1 MIARDIILFLL
12 LNILPFIYL
21 DWRYLHKKSS
31 WGKRLLCWLPC
42 VAMTAYTVYLA
53 IQPNFIPDNDR
64 IFILYG
70 YLFLIGFFIAP
81 RIYHRSDMDI
91 LSLLYRWQRLF
102 ISCQTFQGEKQS
114 TTKLRQHSW
123 IIANTRHLV
132 HPDMGIL
139 RWFQQVGGQSYDL
152 RIKRHTCRLRW
163 LPYRAFL

>member
-53 IQPNFIPDNDR
+53 MQPNFIPDNDR

-70 YLFLIGFFIAP
+70 YLFLIGFIIAP
-81 RIYHRSDMDI
+81 IWIYCLCSIGGRGCS
-91 LSLLYRWQRLF
+91 SLVRRF
-102 ISCQTFQGEKQS
+102 CQTVQGEKQS
-114 TTKLRQHSW
+114 IAKLWQHSW
-123 IIANTRHLV
+123 IIVNTRRLV
-132 HPDMGIL
+132 HPDMGL
-139 RWFQQVGGQSYDL
+139 LCRLQRVGGQSYDL
-152 RIKRHTCRLRW
+152 RIKRHTSRIRRLSH
-163 LPYRAFL
+163 RAFL

>member
-81 RIYHRSDMDI
+81 IWIYCLCSIGGRGCS
-91 LSLLYRWQRLF
+91 SLVRRFKGKNRASRNY
-102 ISCQTFQGEKQS
+102 GN
-114 TTKLRQHSW
+114 
-123 IIANTRHLV
+123 II
-132 HPDMGIL
+132 
-139 RWFQQVGGQSYDL
+139 
-152 RIKRHTCRLRW
+152 
-163 LPYRAFL
+163 

>member
-21 DWRYLHKKSS
+21 DWRHLHKKST

-70 YLFLIGFFIAP
+70 YLFLIGFIIAP
-81 RIYHRSDMDI
+81 IWIYCI

-123 IIANTRHLV
+123 FIANTRHLV
-132 HPDMGIL
+132 HPDMGFL
-139 RWFQQVGGQSYDL
+139 RWFQQVGGQSYNL
-152 RIKRHTCRLRW
+152 RIRRHTSRIRRLSH
-163 LPYRAFL
+163 RAFL

>member
-53 IQPNFIPDNDR
+53 MQPNFIPDNDR

-70 YLFLIGFFIAP
+70 YLFLIGFIIAP
-81 RIYHRSDMDI
+81 IWIY
-91 LSLLYRWQRLF
+91 
-102 ISCQTFQGEKQS
+102 TVQGEKQS
-114 TTKLRQHSW
+114 IAKLWQHSW
-123 IIANTRHLV
+123 IIVNTRRLV
-132 HPDMGIL
+132 HPDMGFL
-139 RWFQQVGGQSYDL
+139 RWFQRVGGQSYDL
-152 RIKRHTCRLRW
+152 RIRRHTGLIRRLSH
-163 LPYRAFL
+163 RAFL

>member
-21 DWRYLHKKSS
+21 DWRHLHKKST

-70 YLFLIGFFIAP
+70 YLFLIYGYIVFALSVAEAV
-81 RIYHRSDMDI
+81 HLLSDV
-91 LSLLYRWQRLF
+91 SRGKTEHHETTA
-102 ISCQTFQGEKQS
+102 TF
-114 TTKLRQHSW
+114 L
-123 IIANTRHLV
+123 
-132 HPDMGIL
+132 D
-139 RWFQQVGGQSYDL
+139 Y
-152 RIKRHTCRLRW
+152 C
-163 LPYRAFL
+163 